1 MLKDFVPEIN
11 VNMRAKVLMKEDVMA
26 LSLIP
31 TVEEIGDALSFGYK
45 SFPVL
50 NKCG

>member
-1 MLKDFVPEIN
+1 MLKDFVPSSN
-11 VNMRAKVLMKEDVMA
+11 VNMRAKVLMKEDVLA

-31 TVEEIGDALSFGYK
+31 TVEEIGDALKFGYR

-50 NKCG
+50 NK